1 MSELHSG
8 ERRRHIRF
16 KPGAVNLEDLEARTR
31 ETVAHIGLDPE
42 ATSFAPEAS
51 GFIIEQS
58 HSGCSLVL
66 VRSKDIYD
74 ELSKGKNCIIKVGPL
89 SPMQA
94 VVRWRKDLD
103 ESVFKVGF
111 QYYE

>member
-1 MSELHSG
+1 MSELHAG

-31 ETVAHIGLDPE
+31 EAIAFIALDAESETFTPE
-42 ATSFAPEAS
+42 VN

-66 VRSKDIYD
+66 VRAKEVYD
-74 ELSKGKNCIIKVGPL
+74 ELSSGKKCIIKAGPL
-89 SPMQA
+89 SPMRA
-94 VVRWRKDLD
+94 EVRWRKDLD

-111 QYYE
+111 QYLD

>member
-16 KPGAVNLEDLEARTR
+16 KPGSVNLEDLEARTR
-31 ETVAHIGLDPE
+31 EAIAHIGLDPDQ
-42 ATSFAPEAS
+42 AQFAPEVT
-51 GFIIEQS
+51 GFVIEQS

-66 VRSKDIYD
+66 VRAKEIYD
-74 ELSKGKNCIIKVGPL
+74 ELNKGKLCVIQVGPL
-89 SPMQA
+89 SPMKA

-111 QYYE
+111 QYLD